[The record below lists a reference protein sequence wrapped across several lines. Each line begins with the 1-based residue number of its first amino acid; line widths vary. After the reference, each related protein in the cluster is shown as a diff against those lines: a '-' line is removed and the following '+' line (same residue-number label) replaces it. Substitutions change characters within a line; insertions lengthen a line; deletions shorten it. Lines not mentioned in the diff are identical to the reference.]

1 MLTEQHRQEALSRAY
16 IQAVTGKL
24 GMSCSFAN
32 FDYGIDLTINDI
44 VELDGHFVESGF
56 RLDIQAKSSVN
67 AEVEKDFVTYKL
79 EVKAYDT
86 LRVETQVPRILVL
99 LVLPTQES
107 QWVDQDEERLI
118 LRKCAYWISLKGR
131 GPITNQARITIR
143 IPRTNLFAVEGLRS
157 IMEMVKQGGDL

>member
-1 MLTEQHRQEALSRAY
+1 
-16 IQAVTGKL
+16 
-24 GMSCSFAN
+24 MSCSFAN
-32 FDYGIDLTINDI
+32 FDYGIDVTVNEIIDAN
-44 VELDGHFVESGF
+44 GHFFESGF

-67 AEVEKDFVTYKL
+67 AKVEKDFVTYAL
-79 EVKAYDT
+79 EVKAYET
-86 LRVETQVPRILVL
+86 LRVESQVPRILVL
-99 LVLPTQES
+99 LVLPAHES

-118 LRKCAYWISLKGR
+118 LRKCAYWVSLRGR